1 MTNKITFQEIVG
13 FIKSLYPNDNPIPLH
28 APRFLGRE
36 KEYLTKCIDTTFVSY
51 VGQFVNDFEEHIK
64 RLTGAKHAIAIVNGT
79 CALKLL
85 LIAAGVKPGDEIITQ
100 AISFVATAAAI
111 KHAGAEPIFIDVEEE
126 TLGMS
131 PDSLRFFLK
140 KNAVIKNKILI
151 NKKTGNRIFAVIPMH
166 TFGHPVRIDEIAN
179 ICLEYNILLIEDAA
193 ESLGSYYK
201 NKHTGTF
208 GKAAILSF
216 NGNKIVTTGGGG
228 MIISDDQELID
239 RARHLSTT
247 AKKKHPW
254 EFYHDMVG
262 YNYRLPNINAAI
274 GCAQMEYI
282 EKTLKNK
289 KETAALYK
297 SYFSQSKY
305 IFIKEPED
313 SCSNYWLNGIIFK
326 NKEERDEFLEFS
338 NANGVQTR
346 PVWKLI
352 PFLPPY
358 KSCYLEKIPVSKI
371 LESRIVNLPSSI
383 RV

>member
-228 MIISDDQELID
+228 MVISDDQELID